1 VLARHSASARRR
13 ENLPTAGRRES
24 RLGSIKKGNNRIED
38 WIPASAGMTFQ
49 VEEFLTQY
57 IRFPFM
63 KKTNAARFLDG
74 LKMDYKLC
82 EYEIDESDL
91 SAESVARKMGLPPE
105 QVFKTLVAR
114 GDKTGVLVACI
125 PGNSEL
131 DLKAMAMISGNKK
144 VDMVPMKEIQ
154 QLTGYIRGGVSPI
167 GIKKH
172 YPIFLDESATMF
184 PFISI
189 SAGSRGSQIFI
200 SPGDLIKALDIKLC
214 KIARS

>member
-1 VLARHSASARRR
+1 
-13 ENLPTAGRRES
+13 
-24 RLGSIKKGNNRIED
+24 
-38 WIPASAGMTFQ
+38 
-49 VEEFLTQY
+49 
-57 IRFPFM
+57 M
-63 KKTNAARFLDG
+63 KKTNTARFLDG

-131 DLKAMAMISGNKK
+131 DLKAMATISGNKK
-144 VDMVPMKEIQ
+144 VDMVTMKEIQ

-172 YPIFLDESATMF
+172 YPIFLDESAVRF

-189 SAGSRGSQIFI
+189 SAGARGSQIFI

>member
-1 VLARHSASARRR
+1 
-13 ENLPTAGRRES
+13 
-24 RLGSIKKGNNRIED
+24 
-38 WIPASAGMTFQ
+38 
-49 VEEFLTQY
+49 
-57 IRFPFM
+57 M

-91 SAESVARKMGLPPE
+91 SAESVARKVSLPLE

-114 GDKTGVLVACI
+114 GDKTGVLMACI

-131 DLKAMAMISGNKK
+131 DLKAMATISGNKK

-172 YPIFLDESATMF
+172 YPIFLDESAVRF
-184 PFISI
+184 PFVSI
-189 SAGSRGSQIFI
+189 SAGARGSQIFI

-214 KIARS
+214 KIARFE